1 MSDIIK
7 AMEQEADTEVQS
19 CGTHILRHTCASL
32 YFRAGVP
39 IETICAILG
48 NTREVC
54 EKTYIH
60 FIEEQLQNAAKQ
72 MVNQI
77 SNINV

>member
-1 MSDIIK
+1 MIGVIEEEGGTK
-7 AMEQEADTEVQS
+7 VRAHN
-19 CGTHILRHTCASL
+19 THILRHTCASL

-39 IETICAILG
+39 IEMICAILG

-60 FIEEQLQNAAKQ
+60 FVEEQLKDAAAK
-72 MVNQI
+72 MVPVI
-77 SNINV
+77 EL